1 MGSTDHRENM
11 LQDRKG
17 QDAFFHHR
25 AGSLQHHRLGHG
37 IVNDSLRCVCVMA
50 CLQRT
55 NLRAEAA

>member
-1 MGSTDHRENM
+1 MGSTGHRENM

-17 QDAFFHHR
+17 QDVSFNRR

-37 IVNDSLRCVCVMA
+37 IVNDSLWCMCVMA

-55 NLRAEAA
+55 DLRAEAA